1 MLFQLRDLSENE
13 KDAVLSA
20 PIYVGLLVG
29 GADGELSKPE
39 LDRLVHLI
47 EVKTFSEGNDVQ
59 NIYEAIEE
67 FSNDNVSSYVQ
78 KKIGQLPSDL
88 ADRETELVN
97 RLARLNSILAKLS
110 KTYARQYYKSLK
122 DIAVSVAN
130 ADGGFFGISAI
141 SHEEKEFISLP
152 MIDAPA

>member
-1 MLFQLRDLSENE
+1 MLFQLRNLSENE

-20 PIYVGLLVG
+20 PIYIGLLVG
-29 GADGELSKPE
+29 GADGELSEPE
-39 LDRLVHLI
+39 LDRLVKVI

-67 FSNDNVSSYVQ
+67 FSQDQVSAYVQ
-78 KKIGQLPSDL
+78 KKIAQLPSDMGE
-88 ADRETELVN
+88 REAELVS
-97 RLARLNSILAKLS
+97 RLSRLNNILPKLN
-110 KTYARQYYKSLK
+110 KTYARQYYNSLK

-130 ADGGFFGISAI
+130 ADGGFFGIAAI

-152 MIDAPA
+152 MIEAPA